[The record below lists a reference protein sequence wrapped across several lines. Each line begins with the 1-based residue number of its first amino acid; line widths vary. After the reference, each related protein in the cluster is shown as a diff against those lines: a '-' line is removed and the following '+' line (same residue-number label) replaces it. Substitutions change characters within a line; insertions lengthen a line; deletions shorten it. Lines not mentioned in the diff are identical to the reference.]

1 MAASCKAARV
11 FEAAAVTSSPPVADF
26 DGSQPSEARR
36 LAERDH
42 GDVPWGLWG
51 SYLSERQW
59 GTVREDY
66 SADGDAWRSFP
77 HDHARSRAYRWG
89 EDGLLGL
96 CDDQCRLCFS
106 VALWNGNDPIL
117 KERAFGLSNPEGNH
131 GEDIKDYFF
140 HLANT
145 PTHSFMRG
153 LYKYPQ
159 QAFPY
164 ERLVEEN
171 GCRSRDESEYELIDT
186 GIFSDNRYFDIFFEY
201 AKQSPHDILIR
212 LRVIN
217 RGPAAAPLTLLP
229 TLWLR
234 NTWSWGYPDE
244 PRRSIRL
251 DPDPVAPEPFASSDP
266 AAHAPATAASASA
279 DPATCAAVV
288 SDAIPHLGSY
298 RLICRE
304 PGRWLFT
311 DNETNSQR
319 LWGEAN
325 ATQYQKDGFHRFLV
339 AGEEEAIQAAGPG
352 SKAGRLL
359 QRTLA
364 PGEEWVVALRL
375 VSTDAKTGADPFGAE
390 FATTF
395 ADREQEW
402 QEFFDQ
408 RVPGLNEED
417 RQILLA
423 GSAGLLWGKTYYG
436 WSVLRWLDGD
446 PTNPP
451 PPPERWQSENAY
463 WKRLHAND
471 IISMPDSWEYPY
483 FCQWD
488 LMFHAV
494 CFAQIHPSM
503 AKQQCL
509 LLRDPHYTAPNAQT
523 PAYEWALSD
532 PNPPIGAWAAM
543 RIYQINRKET
553 DTADPIFLRMAF
565 RKLLLE
571 YGWWA
576 NRNDR
581 SGFNV
586 FEGGFLGLDNIA
598 VFDRRFPLADGSV
611 IEQCDGTAWM
621 AALSLHLLQ
630 IAVELSEEEP
640 EYADLCERFVVDFVQ
655 LSMSLNNPM
664 SRNFQNWDEEDGFY
678 YDVIRR
684 PDGSSDFLRTRSISG
699 LVPLLAVQSF
709 DVQTVSRLPTL
720 DVEHSLAWFLHE
732 RSDPTWAQRY
742 LCHWHN
748 DRLLYTLV
756 TKERLQRICKRLFDE
771 EEFLSPYGIRS
782 LSKVYEANPYT
793 FSEGNQSQTLTYSP
807 AESPVGMFGGNSN
820 WRGPI
825 WMPMNFLL
833 IESLQKFAHFY
844 GDSFQVEFP
853 TRSGNWLN
861 LWQVSLELEKR
872 LVSIFRR
879 DSQGKRPFNGDE
891 ELLQQDPH
899 WRDLI
904 LFHEYFHGDCGR
916 GLGASHQTGWSA
928 LVCKMLLQLSRYPN
942 G

>member
-1 MAASCKAARV
+1 MTPTDDESLH
-11 FEAAAVTSSPPVADF
+11 
-26 DGSQPSEARR
+26 PSEARR
-36 LAERDH
+36 MAERDH
-42 GDVPWGLWG
+42 GHIPWSLWG

-106 VALWNGNDPIL
+106 VALWNGRDPIL
-117 KERAFGLSNPEGNH
+117 KERPFGLGNPEGNH
-131 GEDIKDYFF
+131 GEDLKDYFF

-164 ERLVEEN
+164 EQLVEEN
-171 GCRSRDESEYELIDT
+171 GRRGRDQPEYELVDT
-186 GIFSDNRYFDIFFEY
+186 GIFDDSRYFDVYLEY
-201 AKQSPHDILIR
+201 AKQGPKDILIR
-212 LRVIN
+212 IRVIN
-217 RGPAAAPLTLLP
+217 RGPEPAQLTLLP

-234 NTWSWGYPDE
+234 NTWSWGYPGQE
-244 PRRSIRL
+244 PLSIRC
-251 DPDPVAPEPFASSDP
+251 DPDRND
-266 AAHAPATAASASA
+266 
-279 DPATCAAVV
+279 
-288 SDAIPHLGSY
+288 DAIVTDCLPRLGAY

-304 PGRWLFT
+304 AGTWLFT
-311 DNETNSQR
+311 DNETNRQR

-325 ATQYQKDGFHRFLV
+325 PSRYQKDGFHRFV
-339 AGEEEAIQAAGPG
+339 VHGEAEAINPAAVG
-352 SKAGRLL
+352 SKAARLISHRL
-359 QRTLA
+359 QA
-364 PGEEWVVALRL
+364 GEEWVVALRL
-375 VSTDAKTGADPFGAE
+375 SAVSEILNEESGASEAGTAEPFGAG
-390 FATTF
+390 FDATF
-395 ADREQEW
+395 AERESEW
-402 QEFFDQ
+402 REYFEH
-408 RVPGLNEED
+408 RVPDLNEED
-417 RQILLA
+417 RRIHLA
-423 GSAGLLWGKTYYG
+423 GSAGLLWCKKYYG
-436 WSVLRWLDGD
+436 WSVLRWLEGD
-446 PTNPP
+446 PTGTPP
-451 PPPERWQSENAY
+451 PQERWLNANAY
-463 WKRLHAND
+463 WKRLHAHD
-471 IISMPDSWEYPY
+471 IISMPDCWEYPY

-494 CFAQIHPSM
+494 SFALIDPET
-503 AKQQCL
+503 AKQQCM
-509 LLRDPHYTAPNAQT
+509 LLRNPHYTAPNAQT

-543 RIYQINRKET
+543 RIYQIDRKANAS
-553 DTADPIFLRMAF
+553 ADLGFLRMAL
-565 RKLLLE
+565 RKLILE

-598 VFDRRFPLADGSV
+598 VFDRRFPLEDGSV

-621 AALSLHLLQ
+621 ASLSLNLLQ
-630 IAVELSEEEP
+630 IAVELSREEP

-655 LSMSLNNPM
+655 LSMSLNSPT
-664 SRNFQNWDEEDGFY
+664 RRRFLNWDEQDGFY

-684 PDGSSDFLRTRSISG
+684 PDGSSDYLRTRSISG

-709 DVQTVSRLPTL
+709 DIETVSRLPVL
-720 DVEHSLAWFLHE
+720 DAKQSLAWFIHE
-732 RSDPTWAQRY
+732 RSDPEWVTHY
-742 LCHWHN
+742 LGHWHN
-748 DRLLYTLV
+748 DRILFTLV
-756 TKERLQRICKRLFDE
+756 PEDRLRRICRRLFDE
-771 EEFLSPYGIRS
+771 QEFLSPYGIRS
-782 LSKVYEANPYT
+782 LSKVYDEHPYT
-793 FSEGNQSQTLTYSP
+793 YTEGNQTQTLAYSP
-807 AESPVGMFGGNSN
+807 ADSPVPMFGGNSN

-844 GDSFQVEFP
+844 GDSFKVEFP
-853 TRSGNWLN
+853 TGSGKWMN
-861 LWQVSLELEKR
+861 LWEVSLELEQR
-872 LVSIFRR
+872 LVGIFRR
-879 DSQGKRPFNGDE
+879 QDDGRRPFNGDQ
-891 ELLQQDPH
+891 ELFQKDPH

-904 LFHEYFHGDCGR
+904 LFNEYFHGDQGS
-916 GLGASHQTGWSA
+916 GVGASHQTGWSA
-928 LVCKMLLQLSRYPN
+928 LVCKMIHQLSRYPN